1 MSILQSSV
9 VPNLAEKMLK
19 GEKSAVFTK
28 HALRCKTTWFR
39 QVHCGYVES
48 VSAQKYCVEAVAQGM
63 RKGEMMPYYNEE
75 QLVDLKRR
83 GVAVVNR
90 RDIRAASLSKDGPPR
105 QA

>member
-1 MSILQSSV
+1 
-9 VPNLAEKMLK
+9 
-19 GEKSAVFTK
+19 
-28 HALRCKTTWFR
+28 
-39 QVHCGYVES
+39 
-48 VSAQKYCVEAVAQGM
+48 M